1 MIIEA
6 LLNLIHGLISTVTSF
21 ISDSIPDAPAFVSDI
36 GPALTSVFEL
46 VPKPVLHF
54 VPIVPVITAGAVALG
69 LVVLFGAIK
78 FTRRVI
84 SIFTGGGG
92 NA

>member
-6 LLNLIHGLISTVTSF
+6 ILNLVHGLVTTLVSWISAA
-21 ISDSIPDAPAFVSDI
+21 IPDAPEFVSEI
-36 GPALTSVFEL
+36 GPSLTSVFSL
-46 VPKPVLHF
+46 IPAPVLHF
-54 VPIVPVITAGAVALG
+54 VPIVPVLTVGAIALG
-69 LVVLFGAIK
+69 LVVLFGSIR
-78 FTRRVI
+78 FGRRVL

>member
-6 LLNLIHGLISTVTSF
+6 ILNVVHGLVSTLAAWISAA
-21 ISDSIPDAPAFVSDI
+21 IPDAPEFVSEI
-36 GPALTSVFEL
+36 GPALTSVFDL
-46 VPKPVLHF
+46 IPGPVLHF
-54 VPIVPVITAGAVALG
+54 VPIVPVLTVGAVALG
-69 LVVLFGAIK
+69 LVVLFGSIR
-78 FTRRVI
+78 FVRRVV